1 MRDSLLVFLP
11 LIAVLLL
18 ALGHAIPVQ
27 PRTMRLLGAVAA
39 LCIFVVLI
47 IIGVTG

>member
-1 MRDSLLVFLP
+1 MRDHLLLFLP

-18 ALGHAIPVQ
+18 ALGHALPAT

-39 LCIFVVLI
+39 ACIFVVLV
-47 IIGVTG
+47 IIGVTA